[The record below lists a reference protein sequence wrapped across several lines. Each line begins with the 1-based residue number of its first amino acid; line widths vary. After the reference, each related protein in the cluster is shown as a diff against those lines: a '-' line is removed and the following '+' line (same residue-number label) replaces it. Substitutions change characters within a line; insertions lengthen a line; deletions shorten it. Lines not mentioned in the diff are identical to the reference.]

1 MNVQSSI
8 TARGSQRGY
17 SLVEIMV
24 SLLIGAVL
32 IGSVVVA
39 ISGTGLSGRRQDGHA
54 RMAEDGQVI
63 MNLLS
68 GQIRQIGYFDP
79 TSEVDSLHPPGDQL
93 MLFGCRNGFNNP
105 TIADFMGLF
114 CNGGTGNDSIALRYD
129 AREPGYVPADCLG
142 NTAVPNVGVTAGW
155 VDNRY
160 YIANSASGN
169 PALWCRGNGG
179 GAPQMLV
186 DNVESLQ
193 IRYGISAA
201 RNLNDEVDN
210 PPVFDKTTFVG
221 ETIRYVRAND
231 LTATCPRPSTTNTTW
246 CSVTSVRICVVMRT
260 DLRASERAGGT
271 PFINC
276 DGSSQTIVDSRL
288 RRAITTTVSI
298 RNRMR

>member
-1 MNVQSSI
+1 MN
-8 TARGSQRGY
+8 ARRQQGY
-17 SLVEIMV
+17 SLIEIMI
-24 SLLIGAVL
+24 SLLIGSVL
-32 IGSVVVA
+32 IGSVLIA

-54 RMAEDGQVI
+54 RMAEDGQIV

-68 GQIRQIGYFDP
+68 GQVRQIGFFQP
-79 TSEVDSLHPPGDQL
+79 TSQVPSMHPPNDLL
-93 MLFGCRNGFNNP
+93 MIFGCRNGFSNP
-105 TIADFMGLF
+105 TVADFMGLI
-114 CNGGTGNDSIALRYD
+114 CAGGVGNDSIALRYD

-142 NTAVPNVGVTAGW
+142 NTAVPNVGITAGW

-179 GAPQMLV
+179 GQPQVLV

-193 IRYGISAA
+193 IRYGMSAA
-201 RNLNDEVDN
+201 RNFNTGQELNN
-210 PPVFDKTTFVG
+210 PPLFDKATFVG
-221 ETIRYVRAND
+221 ETIRYVRADELVPACNRIN
-231 LTATCPRPSTTNTTW
+231 AVNNSW
-246 CSVTSVRICVVMRT
+246 CSVTNVRICVVMRT
-260 DLRASERAGGT
+260 DPRASEVVGGT

-276 DGSSQTIVDSRL
+276 DGNTQTIGDSRL